1 MHTIH
6 TQDATAPITAAA
18 EERRRRYAAE
28 MEPRRRASMRELEEL
43 FDRRNNGVAPMRRF
57 REKLRFH
64 VAIYGD
70 GKAGTSEGQIFGEL
84 LQAERRLQRAQEG
97 TR

>member
-1 MHTIH
+1 VQTIPKP
-6 TQDATAPITAAA
+6 DAEAPAQAAA
-18 EERRRRYAAE
+18 RERRRRYAAE

-43 FDRRNNGVAPMRRF
+43 FDRRNDGVAPMRRF

-70 GKAGTSEGQIFGEL
+70 GKAGTSEVQIFGEL
-84 LQAERRLQRAQEG
+84 LRDERRLQRAREG